1 MSKRIS
7 KMLFSKERVE
17 LGLVDDFES
26 EFEKTVNN
34 DLKIGQTLIS
44 ALGKAETKYKAIIN
58 DYESVIKIAEQAESA
73 AKDLG
78 VDLPNTFKN
87 KIASSKEGVNEAQNI
102 INKINQ
108 LYSLF

>member
-17 LGLVDDFES
+17 LGLIDDFES

-34 DLKIGQTLIS
+34 DLKIGQSLIS
-44 ALGKAETKYKAIIN
+44 ALGKAESKYKAIIN
-58 DYESVIKIAEQAESA
+58 DYQSVIKIADKAESA

-78 VDLPNTFKN
+78 IDLPDTFKN
-87 KIASSKEGVNEAQNI
+87 KIASSKSGIKEAQNI
-102 INKINQ
+102 MSKINQ